1 MGGHLRAEQFAHC
14 IPPPIRAIHRR
25 VAQRVPPTVKIVT
38 LSTYPISHPLHGGQR
53 RLDAITRVL
62 RGADHE
68 VTAMPFFFGPHYPQH
83 TADEALTA
91 LPGEMH
97 GDIARAGLREDL
109 HMHRMLHPGV
119 PAFDAARQRLDQIRP
134 DALHFEQPWLLPL
147 LEALLDGL
155 PEAERPAVVYGSQN
169 IESVLIPARFR
180 DETDALEQ
188 AATRRADMVIAVSA
202 ADAQV
207 LERWRVPGQGA
218 PVVVAPNGCWPPAL
232 DTGAPRPIAEDYL
245 MLAGSGHGP
254 NAEGY
259 WDVIGGIPGCIPPDG
274 RLAVVGGVGD
284 LLRADPRFR
293 HFRKLNDHL
302 VQITGRVEED
312 VLQALLTHAKGICLP
327 IKSGGGTNLK
337 TAEALLSLKPVI
349 AMRPAFRGFE
359 EAMSLGGVHVAE
371 TETEFRAHVRALF
384 AGQLTGTRV
393 AEDVAGY
400 TWDATLA
407 DLAPA
412 YARLIPAARL

>member
-1 MGGHLRAEQFAHC
+1 M
-14 IPPPIRAIHRR
+14 
-25 VAQRVPPTVKIVT
+25 KIVT
-38 LSTYPISHPLHGGQR
+38 LSTYPVSNPFHGGQR

-62 RGADHE
+62 RGAGHE
-68 VTAMPFFFGPHYPQH
+68 VTALPFFFGPHYPRH

-97 GDIARAGLREDL
+97 GEIARAGLREDL
-109 HMHRMLHPGV
+109 HMHRLLRPGL
-119 PAFDAARQRLDQIRP
+119 PAFDAARQRLHQIRP
-134 DALHFEQPWLLPL
+134 DALHFEQPWLMPL

-155 PEAERPAVVYGSQN
+155 PEAARPAVVYGSQN
-169 IESVLIPARFR
+169 IESVLIPERFR
-180 DETDALEQ
+180 AETEALEQ
-188 AATRRADMVIAVSA
+188 AATRRADMVVAVSA

-207 LERWRVPGQGA
+207 LERWRAPGQGA
-218 PVVVAPNGCWPPAL
+218 PVVLAPNGCWPPEL
-232 DTGAPRPIAEDYL
+232 DTSVPRPIAEEYL

-254 NAEGY
+254 NATGY
-259 WDVIGGIPGCIPPDG
+259 WDVIGRIPGCIPPDA
-274 RLAVVGGVGD
+274 RLVVVGGVGD

-302 VQITGRVEED
+302 VRVTGRVEED
-312 VLQALLTHAKGICLP
+312 VLQALLTHAAGICLP
-327 IKSGGGTNLK
+327 IKTGGGTNLK

-371 TETEFRAHVRALF
+371 TEDKFRAYVRALF
-384 AGQLTGTRV
+384 AGHLSGSRTAGEV
-393 AEDVAGY
+393 ACY
-400 TWDATLA
+400 TWDATLG

-412 YARLIPAARL
+412 YARLSPTA